1 MRSVS
6 AAKMLV
12 GQSREACILVVEDE
26 LLVRFL
32 VSEIMRDAGYTVIE
46 AVNADEA
53 LDIIQ
58 TGVHLDL
65 VFSDVKM
72 PGSLDGLG
80 LLKVVKSSH
89 PGLPVLITSGHC
101 DPALAINGGAAHF
114 VRKPYD
120 LDSVLALIGDELE
133 RAG

>member
-1 MRSVS
+1 MV
-6 AAKMLV
+6 V
-12 GQSREACILVVEDE
+12 GQPGQACILIVEDE
-26 LLVRFL
+26 LLIRYMIA
-32 VSEIMRDAGYTVIE
+32 EIMRDAGYSVIE

-58 TGVHLDL
+58 SGVHLDL

-80 LLKVVKSSH
+80 LLNSIKSTE
-89 PGLPVLITSGHC
+89 PDLPVLITSGHC
-101 DPALAINGGAAHF
+101 DPALALNGGAAQF

-120 LDSVLALIGDELE
+120 FDTVLALVRDELE
-133 RAG
+133 RSE